1 MTATARATIRSTV
14 QGPTAGGRWEG
25 AVGHPGGMRGRW
37 LVGVLGALLVLAG
50 LLGGAARG
58 LVIPQLGPSLR
69 LRVVGASNAPAE
81 QQVKLAVRD
90 AVLQQIAPAL
100 AHARTAAQAT
110 ALVQARLDRVQ
121 RVASAVAGRFGER
134 ASVRLGSVPFPVERI
149 GWLVFPAGRYPALA
163 IYLGAARGHNWWTV
177 LFPPLAFVA
186 IGKRLDVVGPTG
198 QVNAA
203 DRATIWSWMRGGV
216 AAHGPGGLTGARVQ
230 VRFALWD
237 LARGLGHDFPAWW
250 RAWLRAAHG

>member
-1 MTATARATIRSTV
+1 MTAKARTALASAAHD
-14 QGPTAGGRWEG
+14 PSAGGRREQ
-25 AVGHPGGMRGRW
+25 AVRDPGGLRGRW
-37 LVGVLGALLVLAG
+37 LVGALGALLMLAG
-50 LLGGAARG
+50 LLGGVTHG
-58 LVIPQLGPSLR
+58 LVIPQLGASLR
-69 LRVVGASNAPAE
+69 LRVVGASNAPAD

-100 AHARTAAQAT
+100 AHARSAAAAT
-110 ALVQARLDRVQ
+110 ALVRARLGRVE
-121 RVASAVAGRFGER
+121 RAASAVAGHFGEG
-134 ASVRLGSVPFPVERI
+134 ASVRLGAVPFPVERI